1 MKLLC
6 IRINIRNEIWRR
18 SLRKYASND
27 LLESRFSK
35 ISIQSVQGKLSPGKL
50 PPDDCPYPN
59 PNLAEICWGQFSG
72 HAFNQWIKVIS
83 TKTKTSCDL

>member
-35 ISIQSVQGKLSPGKL
+35 ISIQSVQGKLA
-50 PPDDCPYPN
+50 PDDCPYPY

-72 HAFNQWIKVIS
+72 HAFNQ
-83 TKTKTSCDL
+83 